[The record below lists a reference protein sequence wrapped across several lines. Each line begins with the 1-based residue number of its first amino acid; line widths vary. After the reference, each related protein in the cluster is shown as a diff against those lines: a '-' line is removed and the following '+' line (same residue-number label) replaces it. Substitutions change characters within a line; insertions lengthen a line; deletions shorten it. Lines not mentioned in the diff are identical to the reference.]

1 MSPLYLNATSHR
13 AQSGVVALREETRH
27 GIIEAKTRNGA
38 LTGKVAVVTGASRG
52 IGRATAE
59 RLAKDGA
66 SVVVNYATSA
76 EEANAVVEAIRTR
89 GGEALAIQ
97 ADIARLEDIRRLFR
111 ETMERLE
118 MLDILVANAG
128 YSCFKPMD
136 EITEEDFD
144 LTYRLNAKG
153 TYFCL
158 QEALRHMVD
167 GGRVVCISTIGTVLN
182 VPGGTCYFGSKA
194 AVEQFCRTL
203 AKEIAPRGITVNV
216 VSPAFTETV
225 MLLANMGA
233 DARRD
238 FIEMTPLHR
247 LGQPEEIADVISFL
261 VGEQGRWIN
270 RQNIAADGG
279 IISR

>member
-1 MSPLYLNATSHR
+1 
-13 AQSGVVALREETRH
+13 
-27 GIIEAKTRNGA
+27 
-38 LTGKVAVVTGASRG
+38 
-52 IGRATAE
+52 
-59 RLAKDGA
+59 
-66 SVVVNYATSA
+66 
-76 EEANAVVEAIRTR
+76 
-89 GGEALAIQ
+89 
-97 ADIARLEDIRRLFR
+97 
-111 ETMERLE
+111 MER
-118 MLDILVANAG
+118 LDILVANAG
-128 YSCFKPMD
+128 YSCFKPME

-203 AKEIAPRGITVNV
+203 AKEAAPRGITVNV
-216 VSPAFTETV
+216 VSPGFTETAI
-225 MLLANMGA
+225 LLTNMGA

-238 FIEMTPLHR
+238 FIKMTPLHR